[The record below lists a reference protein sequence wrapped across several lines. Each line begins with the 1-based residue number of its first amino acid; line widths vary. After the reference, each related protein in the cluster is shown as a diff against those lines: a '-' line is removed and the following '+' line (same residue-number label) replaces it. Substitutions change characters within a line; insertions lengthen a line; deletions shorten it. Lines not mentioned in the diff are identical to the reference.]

1 MNELTDKEK
10 MARELMARS
19 APKAEKRSAM
29 DQHIIKT
36 LKDTVRL
43 HIPLTDIHCI
53 GGVVAELRQLAT
65 QIEQTT
71 YLNTRSQ
78 YQKLHDI
85 YYLVRASDQNL
96 GDIPLRNRLGHD
108 KTSKNSESSD
118 HKGDTDKPVNPLY
131 VVG

>member
-1 MNELTDKEK
+1 
-10 MARELMARS
+10 MARS
-19 APKAEKRSAM
+19 APGNEGLSAIA
-29 DQHIIKT
+29 QHIIRT

-71 YLNTRSQ
+71 YLKTRSQ
-78 YQKLHDI
+78 YQKLNDI
-85 YYLVRASDQNL
+85 YFLVRAADQNL
-96 GDIPLRNRLGHD
+96 GEIPLMKRLGRD
-108 KTSKNSESSD
+108 KYSESSD
-118 HKGDTDKPVNPLY
+118 DKGGTGKPVNPLY

>member
-1 MNELTDKEK
+1 MDDLNDKEK
-10 MARELMARS
+10 MAQKLMARS
-19 APKAEKRSAM
+19 APGNEGLSAI
-29 DQHIIKT
+29 DQHIIRT

-71 YLNTRSQ
+71 YLKTRSQ
-78 YQKLHDI
+78 YQKLNDI
-85 YYLVRASDQNL
+85 YFLVRAADQNL
-96 GDIPLRNRLGHD
+96 GEIPLMKRLGRD
-108 KTSKNSESSD
+108 KNSESSD
-118 HKGDTDKPVNPLY
+118 DKGGTGKPVNPLY

>member
-1 MNELTDKEK
+1 MDDLNDKEK
-10 MARELMARS
+10 MAQKLMARS
-19 APKAEKRSAM
+19 APGNEGLSAI
-29 DQHIIKT
+29 DQHIIRT

-71 YLNTRSQ
+71 YLKTRSQ
-78 YQKLHDI
+78 YQKLNDI
-85 YYLVRASDQNL
+85 YFLVRAADQNL
-96 GDIPLRNRLGHD
+96 GEIPLMKRLGRD
-108 KTSKNSESSD
+108 KNSESSD
-118 HKGDTDKPVNPLY
+118 DKGGTGKPGNPLY

>member
-85 YYLVRASDQNL
+85 YYLVRAADQNL
-96 GDIPLRNRLGHD
+96 GDIPLSKRLGRD
-108 KTSKNSESSD
+108 KTSESSD
-118 HKGDTDKPVNPLY
+118 DKGGTDKPVNPLY